1 MRRAS
6 RASQPSHRG
15 GSDDAGIGSWREKA
29 KKASVGWVKARLA
42 VFDKTVLTI
51 YEARHRPMPVEQS
64 HSVYRFEHMAECP
77 PGEWQSSRKPMP
89 ERTFEQQARLREKMS
104 EVALQKVKESGA
116 LESEASHA
124 TGAPP
129 QQPQQ
134 GQNEHPEGADSAPWS
149 WLWTGAT
156 QWVAEALPWIATDP
170 KQSEPPASQQSSPNA
185 VQETPVVE
193 APPEPVDPPDPPDAS
208 HESAEGSSTSTRAS
222 RVSSAGKALANRV
235 SSAGKALATRTH
247 AVDQAVDDDAVVA
260 RIVSAV
266 RASTSSEQ
274 AAERTALANRV
285 FDEADAD
292 KSGSIE
298 LNELRSALETLGLTP
313 SAGQLR
319 AVMARYDDDNSGSIC
334 MEEFSGLIE
343 ALDEEMIRE
352 RIQDARAEAVA
363 RAAPRRKRQA
373 GDTAVIK
380 METRILAEIAARASG
395 PVQAGKEGAEGSST
409 SAHANRVSSAGKALA
424 TRTHAVDQA
433 VDDDAVVARIV
444 SAVRASTSSEQAA
457 ERTALANR
465 VFDEADADK
474 SGSIELNELRS
485 ALETLGLTPSAGQLR
500 AVMARYDDDN
510 SGSICMEEFSG
521 LIEALDE
528 EMIRE
533 RIQDARAEAVA
544 RAAPRRKRQA
554 GDTAVIKMETRILAE
569 IAARASGPVQAGN
582 NTHAAKVARVNVPA
596 KASESSSA
604 VDRAEEPSDGSLGTR
619 MKPERTVSKRALAYE
634 SAVRAAAET
643 EETNKPKPREEVA
656 TAKKQSKQAAAAKK
670 PDVEAANTAKPSR
683 EPQPSVAQWRRCLV
697 CGEPFCDEL
706 CSHCTLR
713 VHVPPG
719 GLSSLG
725 CDFDELREPH
735 RGLVF
740 PREYIVYVD
749 AIATGSFAQAQG
761 LAFGYAVVAVDGTST
776 CGLASEALGE
786 LLLAAADHECV
797 ISFLPLSVVARG
809 EAPPP
814 AYPPPAAE
822 AAAAAS
828 GAAGRPAM
836 SAWQSK
842 ELLTERAGGLP
853 TPFDASRV
861 GTCTRHGMA
870 PVGGVGQP
878 KSNQDSG
885 LVCWPFNGSER
896 EAVFAAFDGH
906 GQLGECV
913 SQFCARNLPLLL
925 ERELSASV
933 GGDPAAAG
941 GTRRG
946 GPGGGDPA
954 AALARAFAAL
964 DGRLAASRQL
974 AWLDADED
982 GADGVT
988 GLAPSIVRKAGTTAT
1003 VVYMRGGDCWVACV
1017 GDSRCVLG
1025 SAPPSGGSAGAGNGL
1040 VARDLST
1047 EHKPDDPEE
1056 RKRLTSAGGVVTE
1069 AGASGKP
1076 PARIFTAN
1084 RSHGL
1089 AMSRAIGDLT
1099 MRKVGVLPEPTV
1111 RHVEIA
1117 SNDRLLCVAS
1127 DGIWEFI
1134 PSQEACD
1141 IAARHANDAT
1151 AACEA
1156 LVREAQRRWADNEKN
1171 YRDDITCTV
1180 VRLPLL
1186 ASGGAGAA
1194 ARALEA

>member
-1 MRRAS
+1 
-6 RASQPSHRG
+6 
-15 GSDDAGIGSWREKA
+15 
-29 KKASVGWVKARLA
+29 
-42 VFDKTVLTI
+42 
-51 YEARHRPMPVEQS
+51 MPVEQS

-170 KQSEPPASQQSSPNA
+170 KQSEPQASQQSSPNA
-185 VQETPVVE
+185 VQETPIVE

-274 AAERTALANRV
+274 AAERTALA
-285 FDEADAD
+285 
-292 KSGSIE
+292 
-298 LNELRSALETLGLTP
+298 
-313 SAGQLR
+313 
-319 AVMARYDDDNSGSIC
+319 
-334 MEEFSGLIE
+334 
-343 ALDEEMIRE
+343 
-352 RIQDARAEAVA
+352 
-363 RAAPRRKRQA
+363 
-373 GDTAVIK
+373 
-380 METRILAEIAARASG
+380 
-395 PVQAGKEGAEGSST
+395 
-409 SAHANRVSSAGKALA
+409 
-424 TRTHAVDQA
+424 
-433 VDDDAVVARIV
+433 
-444 SAVRASTSSEQAA
+444 
-457 ERTALANR
+457 
-465 VFDEADADK
+465 
-474 SGSIELNELRS
+474 
-485 ALETLGLTPSAGQLR
+485 
-500 AVMARYDDDN
+500 
-510 SGSICMEEFSG
+510 
-521 LIEALDE
+521 
-528 EMIRE
+528 
-533 RIQDARAEAVA
+533 
-544 RAAPRRKRQA
+544 
-554 GDTAVIKMETRILAE
+554 
-569 IAARASGPVQAGN
+569 
-582 NTHAAKVARVNVPA
+582 
-596 KASESSSA
+596 
-604 VDRAEEPSDGSLGTR
+604 
-619 MKPERTVSKRALAYE
+619 
-634 SAVRAAAET
+634 
-643 EETNKPKPREEVA
+643 
-656 TAKKQSKQAAAAKK
+656 
-670 PDVEAANTAKPSR
+670 
-683 EPQPSVAQWRRCLV
+683 QWRRCLG

-776 CGLASEALGE
+776 RGLASEALGE

-814 AYPPPAAE
+814 ADPPPAAE

-941 GTRRG
+941 GGRRG